1 MKLYLDLRHIIQSSF
16 LPLSCQCLI
25 SPAGAVSVRI
35 THPDTGRVD
44 LLDSSF
50 NAAELTSSR
59 SIANMVAELRTALAA
74 GNSGKTKGR
83 AHG

>member
-16 LPLSCQCLI
+16 LPLSCQCQI

-35 THPDTGRVD
+35 TNPDSGRVVV
-44 LLDSSF
+44 LDSSF
-50 NAAELTSSR
+50 NAAELSSSR

-74 GNSGKTKGR
+74 EHSGKSRGR
-83 AHG
+83 ANG